1 MQASHSIHAK
11 VNGQFQFTTE
21 ELGQLDF
28 IPLDDSH
35 FHILSSG
42 KSYRAT
48 LLEADPQRKSFC
60 VAINGSRY
68 DIQLADAYDQMI
80 ERMGLSAKVT
90 KQARDVNAPM
100 PGLVLKLMVE
110 PGQAVTAGQALLILE
125 AMKMENVIKAAADAT
140 VESVNVHQ
148 GDAVEKGYLLIKMK
162 A

>member
-1 MQASHSIHAK
+1 MQASHSINAK
-11 VNGQFQFTTE
+11 VNGQFHFGAD
-21 ELGQLDF
+21 ELEALDF

-35 FHILSSG
+35 FHILSGG

-90 KQARDVNAPM
+90 KLARDVNAPM
-100 PGLVLKLMVE
+100 PGLVLQLMVQ
-110 PGQAVTAGQALLILE
+110 PGQAVTAGQALMILE

-140 VESVNVHQ
+140 VESVNVKQ